1 MMSDSMEASEKQQ
14 PGFLGW
20 LSHNQ
25 GSLVLHLL
33 SVLLLTGLLVAVL
46 VQGFKAPSSPGYEK
60 IYQQLLQL
68 KGRVDSICRPCPWE
82 WTFFHGKCYF
92 FSKSQRNWNDSIT
105 ACLEVEAQLVIIESD
120 EEQTFLSVI
129 SKDKG
134 SAWLGLSD
142 LKEEGSWQWVD
153 DSPMKDSFR
162 KYWLKGEP
170 NNKYDEDCAE
180 ISSTGW
186 NDNSCSLEKF
196 WICKKPASSCSR

>member
-1 MMSDSMEASEKQQ
+1 MMSDPMEASEKQQ
-14 PGFLGW
+14 PG
-20 LSHNQ
+20 
-25 GSLVLHLL
+25 LL
-33 SVLLLTGLLVAVL
+33 
-46 VQGFKAPSSPGYEK
+46 GFKGPSSPGYEK
-60 IYQQLLQL
+60 IYKQLLQL
-68 KGRVDSICRPCPWE
+68 KGGLDSICRPCPWE

-92 FSKSQRNWNDSIT
+92 FSKSRRNWNDSIT

-153 DSPMKDSFR
+153 GSPMEDSFR

-170 NNKYDEDCAE
+170 NNMGNEDCAE

-186 NDNSCSLEKF
+186 NDNTCSFAKL
-196 WICKKPASSCSR
+196 WICKKPASPCSR